1 MSRIS
6 VIVPVYNV
14 EKYIERCINS
24 IKLQS
29 MEDFECLVINDG
41 TKDASME
48 IAERA
53 IGNDARFV
61 IINKENGGYGS
72 VQEVGIASAKSPLVT
87 ICDSDDWL
95 EENCLRT
102 ACEKIDANGADI
114 FISGRYRAYSDGV
127 IEYDSMFPEP
137 DKKYTVFSRGERNF
151 PVAGEIIPGPHG
163 KVFRTDLVKGL
174 HFAHHVS
181 YTDCELYL
189 LAYAKASKI
198 IYNPEPLAYYLI
210 DRQGNSMS
218 ANMEKFILQHITV
231 FNHMLD
237 QAEQLPDTD
246 PSFYFRVFENLKVL
260 FYELGNSSLDRK
272 IKLSLGDQFY
282 ELFRRLISHREEI
295 SPLIGSYSREGLIA
309 RLKNYRLL
317 NPKSSRSTYDK
328 WLQKLMRNAK

>member
-29 MEDFECLVINDG
+29 MEDFECLVVNDG

-48 IAERA
+48 IAEKA
-53 IGNDARFV
+53 IGNDPRFT

-72 VQEVGIASAKSPLVT
+72 VQEVGIASANSPLVT

-95 EENCLRT
+95 EANCLRT
-102 ACEKIDANGADI
+102 ACEEIDANEADI
-114 FISGRYRAYSDGV
+114 FISGRYKAFSDGT
-127 IEYDSMFPEP
+127 IEYDSMFPEA
-137 DKKYTVFSRGERNF
+137 DKKYTVFSQGEKNF

-174 HFAHHVS
+174 RFAHRVS

-189 LAYAKASKI
+189 LAYAQASKI
-198 IYNPEPLAYYLI
+198 VYSPEPLAYYLI

-218 ANMEKFILQHITV
+218 ANMEKFIAQHITV
-231 FNHMLD
+231 FDHMLD
-237 QAEQLPDTD
+237 QAEQLTDTD
-246 PSFYFRVFENLKVL
+246 PSFYFRVVENLKVL
-260 FYELGNSSLDRK
+260 FYELGNSALEPQAK
-272 IKLSLGDQFY
+272 TALGDRFY
-282 ELFRRLISHREEI
+282 ELFLRLLPHRAEI
-295 SPLIGSYSREGLIA
+295 TPLIRSYSREGTIA
-309 RLKNYRLL
+309 KLKNYRLL
-317 NPKSSRSTYDK
+317 DPKLSRSTYDK